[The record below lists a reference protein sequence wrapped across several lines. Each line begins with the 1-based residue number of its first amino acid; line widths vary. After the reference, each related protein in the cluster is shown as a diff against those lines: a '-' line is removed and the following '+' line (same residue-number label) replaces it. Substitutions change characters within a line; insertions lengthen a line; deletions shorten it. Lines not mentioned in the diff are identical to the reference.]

1 MSIETIHIDRIFPP
15 ITRTTL
21 ALYAG
26 ASGDINAAH
35 IDIDAARA
43 AGFDDV
49 FAQGML
55 VMAYMGSA
63 LTDAVRPGR
72 LRSFSSKFTA
82 VTHLGDVLTCKGQAG
97 PVFVEEGERR
107 AIVDLE
113 IRNQHGEVKLTG
125 KAVCTCER
133 EDRHEEA

>member
-1 MSIETIHIDRIFPP
+1 MTGPSPFIDKTFPP
-15 ITRTTL
+15 VTRTTL
-21 ALYAG
+21 ALYSG

-63 LTDAVRPGR
+63 VTDAVSPDR
-72 LRSFSSKFTA
+72 LRSLSTRFAGITN
-82 VTHLGDVLTCKGQAG
+82 LGDILTCSGIASD
-97 PVFVEEGERR
+97 PFEENGEMR
-107 AIVDLE
+107 ASIDLE
-113 IRNQHGEVKLTG
+113 IKDQVGGVKLAG
-125 KAVCTCER
+125 RAVYALETK
-133 EDRHEEA
+133 

>member
-1 MSIETIHIDRIFPP
+1 MTGSSSFIEKTFPP

-21 ALYAG
+21 ALYSG

-55 VMAYMGSA
+55 VMAYMASA
-63 LTDAVRPGR
+63 VTDNVAPHL
-72 LRSFSSKFTA
+72 LRSLSTRFVGITK
-82 VTHLGDVLTCKGQAG
+82 LGDVLTCTGTTSE
-97 PVFVEEGERR
+97 PFDENGERR
-107 AIVDLE
+107 VGIDLE
-113 IRNQHGEVKLTG
+113 IKDRAGEVKLAG
-125 KAVCTCER
+125 RAVYAL
-133 EDRHEEA
+133 EAK